1 MSAFIFG
8 RDVIL
13 LSLFLFNKFVWYL
26 ISVLLCFFLC
36 EISFPECWSLIQLAF
51 PSSLSALFCCFC
63 EVFRNT
69 AACFLGFP
77 GSFPF
82 IFAAPS
88 VSFVTVFLV
97 LLSFAGLS
105 PTRDRWL
112 LNSEFLRAALKGLN
126 PLDLLNV
133 VSHACLY
140 GPGQTPSQFQ
150 LLFSFSMP
158 LFLMNPYDSLRDFQS
173 QTYQTP
179 YCSPN
184 GGLGT
189 LGDLPL
195 VSGDSWKYHLT

>member
-26 ISVLLCFFLC
+26 ISVLLYFFLC
-36 EISFPECWSLIQLAF
+36 EISFPERRSSIQLAF

-63 EVFRNT
+63 EVFRNI
-69 AACFLGFP
+69 AACFPGFP

-105 PTRDRWL
+105 PIRDRRL
-112 LNSEFLRAALKGLN
+112 LNSEFLRVTLKGLN
-126 PLDLLNV
+126 PLDFLNGV
-133 VSHACLY
+133 RHTFLY
-140 GPGQTPSQFQ
+140 GTGQTPSLTVSRAFFH
-150 LLFSFSMP
+150 LAGLFF
-158 LFLMNPYDSLRDFQS
+158 
-173 QTYQTP
+173 
-179 YCSPN
+179 
-184 GGLGT
+184 
-189 LGDLPL
+189 
-195 VSGDSWKYHLT
+195 